1 MIEEVKERINK
12 INDNINVLPL
22 QTKSDIAKY
31 TNYINDN
38 IKEFTKTKT
47 LVLEEI
53 NKRYLA
59 LTKNIQSS
67 TNLPQI
73 KDLDIDLIR
82 LNNNKISI
90 INRLNLDY
98 LLYKLSRYYKD
109 DLANANKIILEIIA
123 IFKKYGV
130 ELTTSDFNYTIY
142 VNEYMKVL
150 LSNYGNKPM
159 IHNIFDKIYWKCP
172 YLLTEICLNFK
183 YLILNNLKKLGN
195 SIKSIQQDTSAY
207 LTEYS
212 SNIAKLNI
220 YRLTDY
226 NYLLEQIINKE
237 INFNDYSEL
246 NINKL
251 NQRLLV
257 DSDNPNNLD
266 NLLDLNNILI
276 EYNEY
281 LNYLFIVDD
290 YKKIVAEIPSYKGLY
305 DNKLK
310 EIKALENKLFASNKK
325 INNTGLF
332 KLKEDKINLLLND
345 QCNIIEEL
353 DTKYKELDELSYK
366 EELFNN
372 INNNSTIYDILYLAS
387 CNYNY
392 FAKLLKEQDDNVTID
407 TINEKLSNLRS
418 YLIKKQFSIIN
429 NVSLN
434 SNINMVQMITDRYKL
449 FNINLNANDLLID
462 NIKSTMENVCTLI
475 HCYNLT
481 KVNITYDLMKFI
493 MDSKKIV
500 EIEKNIAD

>member
-1 MIEEVKERINK
+1 
-12 INDNINVLPL
+12 
-22 QTKSDIAKY
+22 
-31 TNYINDN
+31 
-38 IKEFTKTKT
+38 
-47 LVLEEI
+47 
-53 NKRYLA
+53 
-59 LTKNIQSS
+59 
-67 TNLPQI
+67 
-73 KDLDIDLIR
+73 
-82 LNNNKISI
+82 
-90 INRLNLDY
+90 
-98 LLYKLSRYYKD
+98 
-109 DLANANKIILEIIA
+109 
-123 IFKKYGV
+123 
-130 ELTTSDFNYTIY
+130 
-142 VNEYMKVL
+142 
-150 LSNYGNKPM
+150 
-159 IHNIFDKIYWKCP
+159 
-172 YLLTEICLNFK
+172 
-183 YLILNNLKKLGN
+183 
-195 SIKSIQQDTSAY
+195 
-207 LTEYS
+207 
-212 SNIAKLNI
+212 
-220 YRLTDY
+220 
-226 NYLLEQIINKE
+226 
-237 INFNDYSEL
+237 
-246 NINKL
+246 
-251 NQRLLV
+251 V

-290 YKKIVAEIPSYKGLY
+290 YKKVVSEIPSYKGLY

-332 KLKEDKINLLLND
+332 KLKEDKINLILND

-493 MDSKKIV
+493 MNSKKIV
-500 EIEKNIAD
+500 EIEKNIAT